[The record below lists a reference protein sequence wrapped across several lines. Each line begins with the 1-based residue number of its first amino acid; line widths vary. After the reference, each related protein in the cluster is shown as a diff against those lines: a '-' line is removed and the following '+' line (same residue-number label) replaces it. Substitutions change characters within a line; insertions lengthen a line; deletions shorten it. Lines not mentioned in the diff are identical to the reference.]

1 MVSSVTESASAPS
14 KVHSRKKSSRKPS
27 VPGKEVSASS
37 STSSGDKKPLNDPSN
52 VSRLGVV
59 TACMTAV
66 TACPSNVSRLGKL
79 PGVSITRSPGVQSG
93 KDEKTLAKSSM
104 NDLATQLQ
112 VELRKSKENV
122 RPARSKKSSQRP
134 VNAVSSDNKSLRP
147 PSQPSL
153 TSSLPAGNNT
163 ISGYKDNTISGCLGS
178 S

>member
-14 KVHSRKKSSRKPS
+14 KVHSRKISSRKPS
-27 VPGKEVSASS
+27 APGKEVSASS
-37 STSSGDKKPLNDPSN
+37 STSSGDKKPLSD
-52 VSRLGVV
+52 
-59 TACMTAV
+59 
-66 TACPSNVSRLGKL
+66 PSNVSRLGKL
-79 PGVSITRSPGVQSG
+79 PGVSITRSPGVQLGKDEKTLAKSSM

-153 TSSLPAGNNT
+153 TSSIPAGNNT
-163 ISGYKDNTISGCLGS
+163 ISGYKDNTISGF
-178 S
+178 

>member
-14 KVHSRKKSSRKPS
+14 KVHSRKYSSRKS
-27 VPGKEVSASS
+27 SAPGKEVSTSS
-37 STSSGDKKPLNDPSN
+37 STSSGDKKPLSDP
-52 VSRLGVV
+52 R
-59 TACMTAV
+59 
-66 TACPSNVSRLGKL
+66 NVSRLGKL

-122 RPARSKKSSQRP
+122 RPARSKKSSQKP
-134 VNAVSSDNKSLRP
+134 VNAVSSDNKSVRP

-153 TSSLPAGNNT
+153 ASSLPPGNNT
-163 ISGYKDNTISGCLGS
+163 ISGYKDNTISGF
-178 S
+178 

>member
-1 MVSSVTESASAPS
+1 MVSSVTEPASAPS
-14 KVHSRKKSSRKPS
+14 KVHSRRNSSRKPS
-27 VPGKEVSASS
+27 APGKEVSASS
-37 STSSGDKKPLNDPSN
+37 STSSGDKKPLND
-52 VSRLGVV
+52 
-59 TACMTAV
+59 
-66 TACPSNVSRLGKL
+66 PSNVSRLGKL

-153 TSSLPAGNNT
+153 TSSIPAGNNT
-163 ISGYKDNTISGCLGS
+163 ISGFNDNTISGCLGS
-178 S
+178 RCSATTPGPRGTVQLSR